1 MSARVRIDLAVLL
14 PRVPGGCGDCARRLE
29 RRLADQDGILEVHL
43 VPDAGHV
50 GLLCIHFDPRRIAVE
65 DVRRVARASGVELSE
80 RFSHVTLPVRL
91 TGAEDG
97 GARFEAGLRRIPG
110 VVTASVNIAAQAA
123 TIEFDGEATDPE
135 QIRLAVG
142 RLGAAPPG
150 EDADPRGGPVGGT
163 PWFRR
168 HRELVC
174 SLGAGVALLLAF
186 VGERT
191 LDLPRWVPLAGYLM
205 AYLLGGL
212 DLVRHWVATLRT
224 GRLSFDI
231 DLLMLLAAVGAAVLG
246 AWAEGAFLLFLFSL
260 AHALEHYAL
269 GRARNAIRALGALA
283 PRRALVLRDG
293 ATIDTAI
300 EDVRPGDTVVVRSGD
315 RIPVDGEVASGSSSV
330 DQAPITGES
339 VPIAKGPG
347 DPVYAGTVNGDGV
360 LNVTTT
366 VAVGDR
372 TLDRVVKMVEEAQTQ
387 KAPTQRFTE
396 RFERVFV
403 PVVLVADL
411 LVISLPPL
419 LGVWD
424 LQTSFYRGMA
434 LLVAASP
441 CALALGTPAAVL
453 AGIAQAARSGVLIK
467 GGAHLEHLGMVKA
480 LAFDKTGTLTEGR
493 PEVVEM
499 VAADQNEDDLLRIAA
514 AVEQHSQHQLGAAV
528 VRAAAERA
536 LALPEAGDVE
546 SVTARGIRST
556 VEGEPVAI
564 GNQRLFEDADVS
576 VPETISRTVAA
587 MQSRGRSTMVVRHGV
602 RWLGVIGIADRPRP
616 GVREVLGELR
626 GLGITRLV
634 MLTGDNAGVA
644 NAVGRAIGI
653 DEVRAS
659 LLPEDK
665 VEALQGLIREHDM
678 VAMVGDGVNDA
689 PALANATVGIAMGG
703 AGTAVA
709 LETADVALMADDLG
723 RLPFAVGLSRQARAV
738 IRQNLWLSMG
748 VIAVLIAA
756 TVSGGFGIGGA
767 VLVHEGSTLVVV
779 ANALRLL
786 RYSR

>member
-1 MSARVRIDLAVLL
+1 MTDRVRVDLALLL
-14 PRVPGGCGDCARRLE
+14 PPAPEGNADRIRRLE
-29 RRLADQDGILEVHL
+29 RLIAEQDGIVEAHL
-43 VPDAGHV
+43 VPEAD
-50 GLLCIHFDPRRIAVE
+50 LLCIHFDPRRVGIE
-65 DVRRVARASGVELSE
+65 EVRRLAQASGVELSA
-80 RFSHVTLPVRL
+80 RYRQVTLPVRP
-91 TGAEDG
+91 TGSEDAG
-97 GARFEAGLRRIPG
+97 PRLEAGIRGIPG
-110 VVTASVNIAAQAA
+110 VVTASVNVAARAA
-123 TIEFDGEATDPE
+123 TIEFDSEATTPE
-135 QIRLAVG
+135 QVRRAVD
-142 RLGAAPPG
+142 RLGVTERG
-150 EDADPRGGPVGGT
+150 EDADPEPEGPGEGA

-168 HRELVC
+168 HRELVW

-191 LDLPRWVPLAGYLM
+191 LDLPRWLLLAGYLA
-205 AYLLGGL
+205 AYALGGL
-212 DLVRHWVATLRT
+212 DLVRHWVAALRA
-224 GRLSFDI
+224 GRVSFDI
-231 DLLMLLAAVGAAVLG
+231 DLLMLLAAVGAAALG

-283 PRRALVLRDG
+283 PTRALIRRG
-293 ATIDTAI
+293 AETVEVAV
-300 EDVRPGDTVVVRSGD
+300 EEVRPGDVVVVRSGD
-315 RIPVDGEVASGSSSV
+315 RIPVDGVVASGRSTV

-339 VPIAKGPG
+339 VPVEKEAG

-360 LNVTTT
+360 LQVTTT
-366 VAVGDR
+366 LALGDR
-372 TLDRVVKMVEEAQTQ
+372 TLDRVVKLVEEAQTR

-403 PVVLVADL
+403 PVVLVADVL
-411 LVISLPPL
+411 LIALPPL
-419 LGVWD
+419 LGIWD
-424 LQTSFYRGMA
+424 LPTSFYRGMA

-480 LAFDKTGTLTEGR
+480 LAFDKTGTLTEGQ
-493 PEVVEM
+493 PEVVELD
-499 VAADQNEDDLLRIAA
+499 AADGDEQALLRIAA

-528 VRAAAERA
+528 VRAARERA
-536 LALPEAGDVE
+536 LGLPEAGEVE
-546 SVTARGIRST
+546 SVTARGIRSV
-556 VEGEPVAI
+556 VEGQPVAI
-564 GNQRLFEDADVS
+564 GNLRLFEDAS
-576 VPETISRTVAA
+576 ITVPETIERTVTE
-587 MQSRGRSTMVVRHGV
+587 MQGRGRSTMVVRHGE
-602 RWLGVIGIADRPRP
+602 RWLGVIGVADQPRA
-616 GVREVLGELR
+616 GVRLVLDRLR
-626 GLGITRLV
+626 GLGMSRLV

-644 NAVGRAIGI
+644 DAVGREIGM
-653 DEVRAS
+653 DDVRAG

-665 VEALQGLIREHDM
+665 VDVVQGLTREFGM

-723 RLPFAVGLSRQARAV
+723 RLPFAVGLSRRARAV
-738 IRQNLWLSMG
+738 IRQNLWFSLG
-748 VIAVLIAA
+748 VIALLIAA

-767 VLVHEGSTLVVV
+767 VLVHEGSTLAVV

-786 RYSR
+786 RYAE